1 MPEHGLNQLTLSCL
15 RCTVCVCVCVE
26 REKRWETSGN
36 FSSKLHI
43 LEQTFAHRV
52 GRRCSSSTLCP
63 SPGEDVFVLFYVST
77 FSLGNTWQLRVL
89 VLLQNAHTRRL
100 SNEILIRWLPVTC
113 VCLKGVSGAR
123 RPGRWGICSV
133 CSLFLTLSVSF
144 YQPSEIKRKRLLND
158 TGWKGVREPLYIYGL
173 CRTGGSG
180 VVKWSHTPKPS
191 LNSKYITDWGLRGN
205 EETNEKKNPKRLRST
220 AINCVLLFYMLETV
234 TIGFSSHLKY

>member
-1 MPEHGLNQLTLSCL
+1 M
-15 RCTVCVCVCVE
+15 
-26 REKRWETSGN
+26 
-36 FSSKLHI
+36 
-43 LEQTFAHRV
+43 
-52 GRRCSSSTLCP
+52 
-63 SPGEDVFVLFYVST
+63 
-77 FSLGNTWQLRVL
+77 
-89 VLLQNAHTRRL
+89 LLQNAHTRRL
-100 SNEILIRWLPVTC
+100 SNEILIRRLPVTC

-205 EETNEKKNPKRLRST
+205 EETNEKKNPKRLSST
-220 AINCVLLFYMLETV
+220 AINCFIILYVRNCYHRFFLTPQILKIKHFFLFR
-234 TIGFSSHLKY
+234 FSCFWIFMQIIVFFKLANISFVCLAANAIEKIISV